1 MVTIWRFL
9 TRHSVL
15 GICYFGTTLVR
26 FFLFLP
32 VYYTSVLFEKTNLIE
47 RKVIDKMI
55 CFIIYPSCPVL
66 VSLLCNISE
75 ISGFYSC
82 ALFIIKINTKSAF
95 SFVSYLLGYSV
106 FEIMID
112 NLVNLFFISSKSLHL
127 DIYIYSLSS
136 SHHDSTICKN
146 LTNKALRG
154 FTIFILLTKF
164 FRVQGGDVLS
174 WNCQTCLAWWQM
186 N

>member
-1 MVTIWRFL
+1 MVTVWRFL

-15 GICYFGTTLVR
+15 GICYFGTTLVC

-47 RKVIDKMI
+47 RKVTDKMI

-112 NLVNLFFISSKSLHL
+112 NLIYFSFPRSHYIL
-127 DIYIYSLSS
+127 IYIY
-136 SHHDSTICKN
+136 I
-146 LTNKALRG
+146 
-154 FTIFILLTKF
+154 
-164 FRVQGGDVLS
+164 
-174 WNCQTCLAWWQM
+174 
-186 N
+186 